1 LNNKLHI
8 LFLCGWYPSRVLP
21 NNGDFIQRHAKA
33 VSSLNKISVLHI
45 ISDENCIKEIEI
57 VSEVLDGIQTH
68 IGYVKKTNN
77 PILKIYL
84 YYKAFKLML
93 LKIGLIDVIHL
104 NTLYPFGLLALHQKI
119 IKKIPFIISEHWTG
133 YHQPQAST
141 LSFWRKLISKI
152 IVRKAAFVCPVSNDL
167 KNSLEQISYKGN
179 YKPIPNVVDTS
190 IFNPEKIENSVFT
203 IIHAS
208 NLVNEHKNIE
218 GILQVIAKLQEKIN
232 PFVFKLIGKD
242 AHKYETLAKELK
254 INSNSIIFK
263 NHISHQEVAKEL
275 NKSNL
280 FILFSNYENLPCVI
294 LEAFSTGTP
303 VISTDVGGIR
313 EYFPEDF
320 GYLINKGN
328 QEELLD
334 NIIKIQNNFIVNKQK
349 MHSYVKQHFSEK
361 VIALEFNKLYKFS
374 LK

>member
-1 LNNKLHI
+1 MNNKLHI

-45 ISDENCIKEIEI
+45 ISDKNCIKEIEI

-68 IGYVKKTNN
+68 IGYIKKTNN

-167 KNSLEQISYKGN
+167 KNSLNIYMEIK
-179 YKPIPNVVDTS
+179 KNVPLSANQNFAKQSQVHLNMEEY
-190 IFNPEKIENSVFT
+190 IY
-203 IIHAS
+203 
-208 NLVNEHKNIE
+208 
-218 GILQVIAKLQEKIN
+218 ILKQKIN
-232 PFVFKLIGKD
+232 LI
-242 AHKYETLAKELK
+242 
-254 INSNSIIFK
+254 
-263 NHISHQEVAKEL
+263 
-275 NKSNL
+275 
-280 FILFSNYENLPCVI
+280 
-294 LEAFSTGTP
+294 
-303 VISTDVGGIR
+303 
-313 EYFPEDF
+313 
-320 GYLINKGN
+320 
-328 QEELLD
+328 
-334 NIIKIQNNFIVNKQK
+334 IQI
-349 MHSYVKQHFSEK
+349 
-361 VIALEFNKLYKFS
+361 
-374 LK
+374 